1 MEGSEDYKIIIN
13 NMARYQLPQP
23 KSMYRDTGLVENT
36 QLFRDRYVQN
46 MAADDS
52 LAQSVL
58 EMSSMEEDQ
67 EAKTALVDKYNAQ
80 LKQRSESDNYHMLG
94 SAIQKDARSFIN
106 EYQPI
111 KVSKQ
116 RYDNWAKGLAESRDQ
131 FTKTGKGVD
140 PETFNA
146 KMAEAR
152 YNYKGVQKNANGSVD
167 ETSLFSG
174 PSYVGYVNI
183 EKEIIDNMKDVVMQ
197 SFDTTGVE
205 NPYDA
210 NMQIIKGF
218 NETTQSP
225 AYYITDGKREEWVDT
240 NIVAQVVTSVLNQ
253 PGPSAYIN
261 QNSHLQNYTKN
272 EIDPTTNLSIA
283 SGEID
288 ERLAELGETIDK
300 LESKKKLTKEEEYT
314 LEATLSLEEK
324 VEEARSN
331 GTDDVALLNYLDTV
345 TQRADYMD
353 AAITKYAGVKSQA
366 YVRNI
371 TEGSSL
377 KGSNSGTDRALPTVK
392 YNVGVNNLVVEPL
405 GGNSLNSKNEAAEA
419 SLAVIESYID
429 DPEKGQEFVD
439 KSLSATTVED
449 YDNIAKEYKISNPE
463 ARRMSKEIR
472 HHKTMSELI
481 ELKLEEASLS
491 ENKMSSE
498 DYATMLEK
506 NASNLEA
513 SYSGVKHLPNQKF
526 TLDMNSIKSAFEEL
540 GRTDMSATE
549 MISTLNDDKKLRS
562 EVVKLIANNNMN
574 SADANNVDPL
584 VLEEPVLV
592 DEIKR
597 DFIKETDKGI
607 DAMLSSHMEIVDA
620 GNAKVNKF
628 LKDEEIKTDAVVMT
642 SFNDKTGKTT
652 KAIQNFLKEGLPNS
666 DNFQLLDK
674 EGNKTTYKELVES
687 EKDVWVMTDDKA
699 PTIVK
704 EQLGL
709 VHVSR
714 PDGLA
719 LIAIPFKNEEGK
731 IETYFA
737 DASQFSIESVDKY
750 TNSMSYRLRTLYR
763 AGVHANITTQW
774 SPEFFEGTVTFD
786 YAREK
791 VIIDNV
797 EHGIE
802 DGLLVIENSL
812 KANNQDL

>member
-1 MEGSEDYKIIIN
+1 
-13 NMARYQLPQP
+13 MARYQLPKAQ
-23 KSMYRDTGLVENT
+23 SMYRDTGLVANT
-36 QLFRDRYVQN
+36 QLFRQRYVQN
-46 MAADDS
+46 MAADDA

-67 EAKTALVDKYNAQ
+67 EAKAALVEKYNAQ

-106 EYQPI
+106 EYQPL
-111 KVSKQ
+111 KVSKE

-152 YNYKGVQKNANGSVD
+152 YNYKGVQKNADGSVD

-205 NPYDA
+205 TPYDA

-218 NETTQSP
+218 NKTTQSP
-225 AYYITDGKREEWVDT
+225 AYYITDGKREEWIDT
-240 NIVAQVVTSVLNQ
+240 DIVAQVVTSVLNQ

-283 SGEID
+283 SGEVD

-331 GTDDVALLNYLDTV
+331 GTDDVALLNYLSTV
-345 TQRADYMD
+345 TQRANYMD
-353 AAITKYAGVKSQA
+353 AAITKYAGVKSQE

-377 KGSNSGTDRALPTVK
+377 KSSNSGTDRALPTVK
-392 YNVGVNNLVVEPL
+392 YNVGVDGLVVEPL

-419 SLAVIESYID
+419 SLAVIESYIE

-498 DYATMLEK
+498 DYATMLEE
-506 NASNLEA
+506 NASNLNG

-549 MISTLNDDKKLRS
+549 MVSALNDDKKLRS
-562 EVVKLIANNNMN
+562 EVVKLIAIKNMD

-584 VLEEPVLV
+584 VLETPVLV
-592 DEIKR
+592 NEIKR

-642 SFNDKTGKTT
+642 SFNDPTGKVVLS
-652 KAIQNFLKEGLPNS
+652 APSVNPNGTPLTS
-666 DNFQLLDK
+666 PPKFFVILS
-674 EGNKTTYKELVES
+674 TCS
-687 EKDVWVMTDDKA
+687 W
-699 PTIVK
+699 P
-704 EQLGL
+704 
-709 VHVSR
+709 
-714 PDGLA
+714 
-719 LIAIPFKNEEGK
+719 
-731 IETYFA
+731 
-737 DASQFSIESVDKY
+737 SI
-750 TNSMSYRLRTLYR
+750 
-763 AGVHANITTQW
+763 
-774 SPEFFEGTVTFD
+774 
-786 YAREK
+786 
-791 VIIDNV
+791 
-797 EHGIE
+797 
-802 DGLLVIENSL
+802 
-812 KANNQDL
+812 

>member
-1 MEGSEDYKIIIN
+1 
-13 NMARYQLPQP
+13 MARYQLPKAQ
-23 KSMYRDTGLVENT
+23 SMYRDTGLVANT
-36 QLFRDRYVQN
+36 QLFRQRYVQN
-46 MAADDS
+46 MAADDA

-67 EAKTALVDKYNAQ
+67 EAKAALVEKYNAQ

-106 EYQPI
+106 EYQPL
-111 KVSKQ
+111 KVSKE

-152 YNYKGVQKNANGSVD
+152 YNYKGVQKNADGSVD

-205 NPYDA
+205 TPYDA

-225 AYYITDGKREEWVDT
+225 AYYITDGKREEWIDT
-240 NIVAQVVTSVLNQ
+240 DIVAQVVTSVLNQ

-283 SGEID
+283 SGEVD

-331 GTDDVALLNYLDTV
+331 GTDDVALLNYLSTV
-345 TQRADYMD
+345 TQRANYMD
-353 AAITKYAGVKSQA
+353 AAITKYAGVKSQE

-377 KGSNSGTDRALPTVK
+377 KSSNSGTDRALPTVK
-392 YNVGVNNLVVEPL
+392 YNVGVDGLVVEPL
-405 GGNSLNSKNEAAEA
+405 GGNTIKSKNEAAEA
-419 SLAVIESYID
+419 SEAVIESYID
-429 DPEKGQEFVD
+429 DPEKGQEFVN
-439 KSLSATTVED
+439 KSLSATKPEH
-449 YDNIAKEYKISNPE
+449 YDDIAKKYKISNEE
-463 ARRMSKEIR
+463 ARRISREIK
-472 HHKTMSELI
+472 HHQTMSELI
-481 ELKLEEASLS
+481 DLKLEEAYLS
-491 ENKMSSE
+491 ETKMSSE
-498 DYATMLEK
+498 DYAAMIEE
-506 NASNLEA
+506 NASNLNA
-513 SYSGVKHLPNQKF
+513 SYSGVKHLENQNF
-526 TLDMNSIKSAFEEL
+526 TLDINSIKSAFEEL
-540 GRTDMSATE
+540 GRIDMSATE

-562 EVVKLIANNNMN
+562 EVVKLIAIKNMD

-584 VLEEPVLV
+584 VLETPVLV
-592 DEIKR
+592 NEIKR

-607 DAMLSSHMEIVDA
+607 DAMLSSHMEIVNG
-620 GNAKVNKF
+620 GNTEINNF

-674 EGNKTTYKELVES
+674 NGNKTTYKKLVES
-687 EKDVWVMTDDKA
+687 EKDVWIMTDDKA

-750 TNSMSYRLRTLYR
+750 TNSMTYRLRTMYR

-791 VIIDNV
+791 IIVNGVD
-797 EHGIE
+797 HGIE
-802 DGLLVIENSL
+802 DGIAAIKGSL

>member
-1 MEGSEDYKIIIN
+1 
-13 NMARYQLPQP
+13 MARYQLPQP

>member
-1 MEGSEDYKIIIN
+1 
-13 NMARYQLPQP
+13 MARYQLPKAQ
-23 KSMYRDTGLVENT
+23 SMYRDTGLVENT

-46 MAADDS
+46 MAANDS

-58 EMSSMEEDQ
+58 EMSSIEWSKKDQ
-67 EAKTALVDKYNAQ
+67 EAKAALVDKYNAQ
-80 LKQRSESDNYHMLG
+80 LTQRSESGNLHMLG

-106 EYQPI
+106 EYQPL
-111 KVSKQ
+111 KVSKES
-116 RYDNWAKGLAESRDQ
+116 YDNWAKGLAESRDQ

-225 AYYITDGKREEWVDT
+225 AYYITDGKREEWIDT

-300 LESKKKLTKEEEYT
+300 LESKKKLTKEEEHT

-353 AAITKYAGVKSQA
+353 AAITKYAGVKSQE

-377 KGSNSGTDRALPTVK
+377 KGSNSGTGGTLPTIK
-392 YNVGVNNLVVEPL
+392 YNVGVDGLVVEPL
-405 GGNSLNSKNEAAEA
+405 GGNSLNSKQEAYTS
-419 SLAVIESYID
+419 SLDAIENYVT
-429 DPEKGQEFVD
+429 ENGEEFVELA
-439 KSLSATTVED
+439 LSATTAEQ
-449 YDNIAKEYKISNPE
+449 YDEIAKAYGISNPE
-463 ARRMSKEIR
+463 ARRMSKEIK

-481 ELKLEEASLS
+481 ALKLEEAFMS
-491 ENKMSSE
+491 EHSMSSE
-498 DYATMLEK
+498 DYG
-506 NASNLEA
+506 NSIDNGASELNA
-513 SYSGVKHLPNQKF
+513 SYSGINYLEEQNF
-526 TLDMNSIKSAFEEL
+526 TLDMSAIQSALGEL
-540 GRTDMSATE
+540 GKTGMGPGE
-549 MISTLNDDKKLRS
+549 MISALNDDKKLKNQ
-562 EVVKLIANNNMN
+562 VVKIIATQNMN
-574 SADANNVDPL
+574 SANMEAVDPA
-584 VLEEPVLV
+584 VLEIPELV
-592 DEIKR
+592 EGIKL
-597 DFIKETDKGI
+597 DFTQETSQGI
-607 DAMLSSHMEIVDA
+607 DNMISEHMEVVDT
-620 GNAKVNKF
+620 GKAKINKF

-652 KAIQNFLKEGLPNS
+652 KAIQNFLTEGLPNS

-674 EGNKTTYKELVES
+674 NGNKTTYKELVES
-687 EKDVWVMTDDKA
+687 EKDVWIMTDDKA

-714 PDGLA
+714 PDGMA

-737 DASQFSIESVDKY
+737 DASQLSIESVDKY

>member
-1 MEGSEDYKIIIN
+1 
-13 NMARYQLPQP
+13 MARYQLPQP

-116 RYDNWAKGLAESRDQ
+116 RYDQWAANLQGIYQKGDIDSETYQ
-131 FTKTGKGVD
+131 GKL
-140 PETFNA
+140 N
-146 KMAEAR
+146 EAR
-152 YNYKGVQKNANGSVD
+152 YNYKGISYNPNGSAN
-167 ETSLFSG
+167 EESLFSG
-174 PSYVGYVNI
+174 PSYVNDVNI
-183 EKEIIDNMKDVVMQ
+183 EKEIIDHMKDVVMTEI
-197 SFDTTGVE
+197 DTTGIE
-205 NPYDA
+205 IPLNES
-210 NMQIIKGF
+210 MQIVQQF
-218 NETTQSP
+218 DETTQSP
-225 AYYITDGKREEWVDT
+225 AYYVKQGEYVKKLEPEL
-240 NIVAQVVTSVLNQ
+240 VASVVTSVLNQ
-253 PGPSAYIN
+253 PNVRASIN
-261 QNSHLQNYTKN
+261 QKAHLENYTKG
-272 EIDPTTNLSIA
+272 EINPNTNLPVA
-283 SGEID
+283 TEEINTI
-288 ERLAELGETIDK
+288 LSTLNTQIDK
-300 LESKKKLTKEEEYT
+300 LESKKKRTEEEDSN
-314 LEATLSLEEK
+314 LERALNLEESI
-324 VEEARSN
+324 EEARES
-331 GTDDVALLNYLDTV
+331 GMDETLLLTGLSSQSKQIGYIQN
-345 TQRADYMD
+345 
-353 AAITKYAGVKSQA
+353 AITKYAGVKSYKQVTD
-366 YVRNI
+366 Y

-377 KGSNSGTDRALPTVK
+377 KGSNSGTGGTLPTIK
-392 YNVGVNNLVVEPL
+392 YNVGVDGLVVEPL
-405 GGNSLNSKNEAAEA
+405 GGNSLNSKQEAYTS
-419 SLAVIESYID
+419 SLDAIENYVT
-429 DPEKGQEFVD
+429 ENGQEFVELA
-439 KSLSATTVED
+439 LSATTAED

-481 ELKLEEASLS
+481 ALKLEEASLS

-498 DYATMLEK
+498 DYATMLEE
-506 NASNLEA
+506 NASNLNG

-540 GRTDMSATE
+540 GRIDMSATE

-562 EVVKLIANNNMN
+562 EVVKLIAIKNMN
-574 SADANNVDPL
+574 SADANNVDKL

-642 SFNDKTGKTT
+642 SFNDNTGKTT

-674 EGNKTTYKELVES
+674 NGNKTTYKELVES

>member
-353 AAITKYAGVKSQA
+353 AAITKYAGVKSQE

>member
-1 MEGSEDYKIIIN
+1 
-13 NMARYQLPQP
+13 MARYQLPQP

-353 AAITKYAGVKSQA
+353 AAITKYAGVKSQE

-419 SLAVIESYID
+419 SLAVIESYIE

>member
-1 MEGSEDYKIIIN
+1 
-13 NMARYQLPQP
+13 
-23 KSMYRDTGLVENT
+23 
-36 QLFRDRYVQN
+36 
-46 MAADDS
+46 
-52 LAQSVL
+52 
-58 EMSSMEEDQ
+58 
-67 EAKTALVDKYNAQ
+67 
-80 LKQRSESDNYHMLG
+80 
-94 SAIQKDARSFIN
+94 
-106 EYQPI
+106 
-111 KVSKQ
+111 
-116 RYDNWAKGLAESRDQ
+116 
-131 FTKTGKGVD
+131 
-140 PETFNA
+140 
-146 KMAEAR
+146 
-152 YNYKGVQKNANGSVD
+152 
-167 ETSLFSG
+167 
-174 PSYVGYVNI
+174 
-183 EKEIIDNMKDVVMQ
+183 MQ
-197 SFDTTGVE
+197 SFDNTGVE
-205 NPYDA
+205 NPYDE
-210 NMQIIKGF
+210 NMQIIKEF

-225 AYYITDGKREEWVDT
+225 GYYITDGKREEWVDT

-331 GTDDVALLNYLDTV
+331 GTNDVALLNYLDTV

-353 AAITKYAGVKSQA
+353 AAITKYAGVKSEE

-419 SLAVIESYID
+419 SLAVIESYIE